1 MLKKAV
7 GNRPV
12 ILGKAMKMRYYRG
25 DSYLEIDIDIASSSA
40 AVNLWGLVQSVA
52 KGLVMDLGFVLE
64 AQEKEHLPELLLAA
78 ARVHKVDLGPSLPG
92 LVEPGTGEP
101 SAA

>member
-40 AVNLWGLVQSVA
+40 AVNLWGLVQSVT
-52 KGLVMDLGFVLE
+52 L
-64 AQEKEHLPELLLAA
+64 
-78 ARVHKVDLGPSLPG
+78 SLTLYLTLTQPQ
-92 LVEPGTGEP
+92 P
-101 SAA
+101 